1 MRWGKFN
8 KTCTVEKK
16 RILKNMFK
24 FVIIYLIIISNVFSY
39 SSKYSSVYSNMNSY
53 ISQINLFNKVVGS
66 KNGFLR
72 LLSDVN
78 KYSK

>member
-1 MRWGKFN
+1 
-8 KTCTVEKK
+8 
-16 RILKNMFK
+16 MFK
-24 FVIIYLIIISNVFSY
+24 FVIIYLILISNVYSY
-39 SSKYSSVYSNMNSY
+39 SSKYSSVHSNIKSY
-53 ISQINLFNKVVGS
+53 ISQMDLFNKVVGS